1 MEADKIQQIILNT
14 IETSLEL
21 QLRAVRRMKGED
33 EEEPVLRRRTGKRN
47 QSIVDLSVK
56 ILTDSDKPLHVSEI
70 CQILLKQYGRVT
82 DRDSLSSA
90 LGKKAR
96 QGIFVGQ
103 SAPATFNLLSREEQ
117 Q

>member
-1 MEADKIQQIILNT
+1 MQADKIKQVVIET

-21 QLRAVRRMKGED
+21 QLRAIRKMKSED
-33 EEEPVLRRRTGKRN
+33 DQEPVPRRRTGKRN

-56 ILTDSDKPLHVSEI
+56 ILTVSDEPLHVSEI
-70 CQILLKQYGRVT
+70 CRLLLKHYGRVT

-96 QGIFVGQ
+96 QGILVRQ
-103 SAPATFNLLSREEQ
+103 AAPATFELIRAEEQ